1 MRVVRTATIWGILIG
16 SFFSMTKHAAADDG
30 APPVPQRRARLSP
43 GQIAGS
49 FAAEQLPEDAAPE
62 LQPIGGQ
69 IVDPHP
75 SRTTNCPNQ
84 LCGNWSGFTPKNY
97 CSPVYFGAEYLLMR
111 AHFSQAIAFAQ
122 VTDSMQNGIPN
133 EQSNAREINF
143 RYNSA
148 FRTYLGY
155 HLSPQS
161 DLQVTYFHLNTSVA
175 VNGTPALANQF
186 YIDAFADRATFGQTI
201 ATKSSIQLNIFD
213 LDYVRPYL
221 VNQGRVGFRVA
232 TGLRF
237 ADIRQHYDSTVYT
250 AANLLQGQGVF
261 NTRFFGVGPHLG
273 VLAQARRRADSPF
286 SLMARGAASL
296 LVGGYSVSSGAVIPG
311 VGGGGQ
317 AASRTLTVPVIEA
330 ELGAAWQPTDTL
342 MFSAGWLVQ
351 AYYDLGV
358 SGGTDGGKFIEADTA
373 NIMAFDGLF
382 VRGFWRY

>member
-1 MRVVRTATIWGILIG
+1 MRFIR
-16 SFFSMTKHAAADDG
+16 AAALGGALSSFLWLAGAGMADDH
-30 APPVPQRRARLSP
+30 ASPASQRRGAVSP
-43 GQIAGS
+43 ESIASG
-49 FAAEQLPEDAAPE
+49 FAAEEPPVIIAPEDAPVPDEIMAAP
-62 LQPIGGQ
+62 L
-69 IVDPHP
+69 
-75 SRTTNCPNQ
+75 PNTKCD
-84 LCGNWSGFTPKNY
+84 LGRFGGNWSGFTAKNY
-97 CSPVYFGAEYLLMR
+97 CRPIYFGAEYLLMR

-122 VTDSMQNGIPN
+122 VTDSIQNGIPN

-155 HLSPQS
+155 HLSPDS

-175 VNGTPALANQF
+175 VNGTPALSNQF

-213 LDYVRPYL
+213 VDYVRPY
-221 VNQGRVGFRVA
+221 VVKQGRVGFRVA

-250 AANLLQGQGVF
+250 ASGLLQGQGVF
-261 NTRFFGVGPHLG
+261 NTRFFGVGPHFS

-286 SLMARGAASL
+286 SLVARGATSL

-311 VGGGGQ
+311 VAGGGQ
-317 AASRTLTVPVIEA
+317 AASRTLTVPVVEA
-330 ELGAAWQPTDTL
+330 EVGGAWQPTETL
-342 MFSAGWLVQ
+342 MFSAGWLFQ

-358 SGGTDGGKFIEADTA
+358 SGGNDGGKFTEADTA

-382 VRGFWRY
+382 VRGLWRY